1 MCMAFVKA
9 ALFGLGLA
17 VLLSLPSG
25 ARSEITASETACD
38 GTSFAIDVHVHGV
51 RSDRGYVMFVLY
63 GDKPQDF
70 LVKGKKIFKQRFAA
84 NQGTVEFCV
93 ILPKPG
99 VYAAT
104 AYHDENGNG
113 KFDKNLAGLPVE
125 GFGMS
130 NNPTTFLTPP
140 SHDQAAFTVSHG
152 RTSRDIEI
160 KY

>member
-1 MCMAFVKA
+1 MTFVKA
-9 ALFGLGLA
+9 ALFSLSLA

-25 ARSEITASETACD
+25 AHSEITASEAACD
-38 GTSFAIDVHVHGV
+38 GASYAIDVRVHGV
-51 RSDRGYVMFVLY
+51 RSDRGNVTFVLY

-70 LVKGKKIFKQRFAA
+70 LVKGKKVFKQRFAA

-93 ILPKPG
+93 ILSKPG

-113 KFDKNLAGLPVE
+113 KFDKNWAGLPVE

-130 NNPTTFLTPP
+130 NNPSTFLAPP
-140 SHDQAAFTVSHG
+140 SHDQASFVVSHG
-152 RTSRDIEI
+152 RTKVDIEI